1 MPHELVRNELE
12 IVGSRA
18 NTKQE
23 LQEAMDLG
31 VRGHR
36 AGNQPWPS
44 RTPRTA
50 KAMAS
55 TSMAMAMSATCSS

>member
-1 MPHELVRNELE
+1 MRRKRFTEGQIIGTL
-12 IVGSRA
+12 
-18 NTKQE
+18 K
-23 LQEAMDLG
+23 EADACG
-31 VRGHR
+31 GGRGHR